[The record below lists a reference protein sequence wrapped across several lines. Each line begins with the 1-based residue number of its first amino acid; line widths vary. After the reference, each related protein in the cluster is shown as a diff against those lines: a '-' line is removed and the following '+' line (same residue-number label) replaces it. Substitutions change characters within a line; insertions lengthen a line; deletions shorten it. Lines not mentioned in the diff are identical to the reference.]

1 MDRTQADFTASFA
14 EIYDRY
20 SVPMDFALRCPALRA
35 RECHRAR
42 SVLETAAG
50 TGVVT
55 RELACILLDNVS
67 ITGTD
72 LNEPTI
78 ALAQSNLGS
87 GRSGGRPM
95 HVTCLLEILS
105 STLWCA
111 KQRWSFV
118 TAPGAARILTR
129 AAQLV
134 LKKLPMPLLRRS
146 DPGSGPGR
154 SREPLKG

>member
-1 MDRTQADFTASFA
+1 MTAT
-14 EIYDRY
+14 
-20 SVPMDFALRCPALRA
+20 RCRWTLPYAAPPSGRVSA
-35 RECHRAR
+35 IAPQT
-42 SVLETAAG
+42 VLETAAG